1 VRTDDTAP
9 IPPCVMRVWVKKI
22 ILVGLLANGN
32 FDGPE
37 ERLDGGVWWEEAGG
51 CVFFIINKQMT
62 RK

>member
-1 VRTDDTAP
+1 
-9 IPPCVMRVWVKKI
+9 MRVWVKKI

-51 CVFFIINKQMT
+51 CVFFDNK
-62 RK
+62 